1 MEPAEIKS
9 LIERCLACADGAQL
23 APDDAAALR
32 TLATERPAF
41 VLPQML
47 LLRHGALDSAEAEAA
62 EQRIALL
69 CPSRSTLAFARY
81 GDDWA
86 HFYPEAA
93 EPEAKRTVDVIDTF
107 LNTYGNCTPEEEK
120 LLERMIFNP
129 APDYAEVLARE
140 EQANL
145 PAEDEAPADSQD
157 ALINAFILTRH
168 PATHSPS
175 LMPEEE
181 PEQTTDGDG
190 EKAREET
197 ARTPI
202 PRPEHADD
210 SLLSESLAKIFIKQ
224 GRYERA
230 HEIISGLNLKFPKK
244 SAYFADQ
251 LRFLQKLIINRRHT
265 ADSTAP
271 GAHDN

>member
-9 LIERCLACADGAQL
+9 LIERCLACADGAPL

-140 EQANL
+140 EQANPVSYTHLTL
-145 PAEDEAPADSQD
+145 PT
-157 ALINAFILTRH
+157 IH
-168 PATHSPS
+168 
-175 LMPEEE
+175 
-181 PEQTTDGDG
+181 G
-190 EKAREET
+190 
-197 ARTPI
+197 
-202 PRPEHADD
+202 
-210 SLLSESLAKIFIKQ
+210 
-224 GRYERA
+224 
-230 HEIISGLNLKFPKK
+230 
-244 SAYFADQ
+244 
-251 LRFLQKLIINRRHT
+251 
-265 ADSTAP
+265 
-271 GAHDN
+271 